1 MSARLG
7 KIAMRQGLTCV
18 SIVRIG
24 AKEPRSRNF
33 ARIGERS
40 DPINVKYL
48 VTVESFD
55 RTVVTCVA
63 IGAIFDTIVVTRD
76 TRDMARGKRLIPLF
90 PFSLLPLFIR
100 DALELDEWRH

>member
-1 MSARLG
+1 
-7 KIAMRQGLTCV
+7 
-18 SIVRIG
+18 
-24 AKEPRSRNF
+24 
-33 ARIGERS
+33 
-40 DPINVKYL
+40 
-48 VTVESFD
+48 
-55 RTVVTCVA
+55 VTCVA